1 MKNTILIALALFV
14 ATPAVAAE
22 RFPAE
27 GDTWRYEGRAPA
39 HGGEARFLRLEAT
52 PDPRS
57 GWTVRLTCGSVNLNT
72 GRETISYRGTG
83 SGGRSRWGSLGG
95 TATAPG
101 RPTNGWLIEPTGD
114 GLLDQAVQ
122 AQDAVCPSGR
132 GDLSTGD

>member
-1 MKNTILIALALFV
+1 MRNLTIALALLV
-14 ATPAVAAE
+14 AAPALAAE

-27 GDTWRYEGRAPA
+27 GDAWHYEGRAPA

-52 PDPRS
+52 PARNS
-57 GWTVRLTCGSVNLNT
+57 GWTVRMTCGTVSLTT
-72 GRETISYRGTG
+72 GRETISYRAIGPAG
-83 SGGRSRWGSLGG
+83 WSRWGSLGG

-101 RPTNGWLIEPTGD
+101 RLTNGWLIEPTGD

-122 AQDAVCPSGR
+122 AQDRVCPSGR